1 MKKYLPHISIL
12 AAGILWGMIG
22 LFNRHLIAGGFTP
35 QTIVLVRNF
44 GGFLLMT
51 VLFFLMDRS
60 IFRVKVRHLPIF
72 LGTGVVSVVLFTLL
86 YFSCQEQCSLAVA
99 AILLYTAPA
108 FVMLMSALFFREKV
122 TPRKLIALGAAFLG
136 CVAVSGILSGG
147 LTVTVGGL
155 LMGIGSAFF
164 YALYSIFARL
174 ALAHYQPLTVTYYTF
189 VCAGIASLF
198 VGSPA
203 TAVTLL
209 TSSIAMPLLALG
221 LVVLCTV
228 APFVLYTRGLAQM
241 EGGKASILASV
252 EPVAAAVVG
261 ILAFGEPLSFGVV
274 VGLICILV
282 SVCILE

>member
-274 VGLICILV
+274 AGLVCILV

>member
-60 IFRVKVRHLPIF
+60 IFRIKARHLPIF

-122 TPRKLIALGAAFLG
+122 TPRKLIALAAAFLG

-147 LTVTVGGL
+147 LSVTVSGL

-189 VCAGIASLF
+189 VCAGMASLF

-274 VGLICILV
+274 AGLVCILV

>member
-1 MKKYLPHISIL
+1 MKKYIPYLSIL
-12 AAGILWGMIG
+12 TAGILWGMIG
-22 LFNRHLIAGGFTP
+22 LFNRHLLAGGFTP

-51 VLFFLMDRS
+51 VLFFCMDRR
-60 IFRVKVRHLPIF
+60 IFRIQLRHLPIF

-108 FVMLMSALFFREKV
+108 FVMLMSALFFREAV
-122 TPRKLIALGAAFLG
+122 TRRKLLALGAAFLG
-136 CVAVSGILSGG
+136 CVAVSGVLSGG
-147 LTVTVGGL
+147 LSVTVGGL

-198 VGSPA
+198 VGRPT
-203 TAVTLL
+203 TAITLL
-209 TSSIAMPLLALG
+209 TANFTMPLLALG

-228 APFVLYTRGLAQM
+228 APFVLYTKGLAQV
-241 EGGKASILASV
+241 ESGKASILASV

-261 ILAFGEPLSFGVV
+261 ILAFGEPLSVGVV
-274 VGLICILV
+274 VGLACIV
-282 SVCILE
+282 GSVCILE